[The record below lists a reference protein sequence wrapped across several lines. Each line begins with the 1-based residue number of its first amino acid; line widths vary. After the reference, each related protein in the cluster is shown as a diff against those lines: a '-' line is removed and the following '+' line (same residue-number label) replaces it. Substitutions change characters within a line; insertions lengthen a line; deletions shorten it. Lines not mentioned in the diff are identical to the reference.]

1 MECFTTPDGA
11 QHFMG
16 MDVNIRTIHGFNP
29 RKTDWHDPY
38 FKITAISNAATKPFV
53 FLDNDTYIAGSLK
66 ETWSMLHK
74 FDMMGVL
81 APNSD
86 SRIVL
91 GYRELDQELQIPDA
105 FSEIN
110 SGVLFFNTTSTTLSV
125 IDRWKDLLNLRPDE
139 FGDQWRL
146 RIALY
151 ENNYKLC
158 VLPNTYN
165 YRLPA
170 RQPIFGTVK
179 VFHGHYENI
188 EEIAEAINRGNC
200 YRFPLSI

>member
-1 MECFTTPDGA
+1 MNEIRAVYAVYGEQSHFVETKRSIISLRNTHPEAVVECFTTPDGA

-29 RKTDWHDPY
+29 RKTDGHDPY

-91 GYRELDQELQIPDA
+91 GVQSRHL
-105 FSEIN
+105 
-110 SGVLFFNTTSTTLSV
+110 V
-125 IDRWKDLLNLRPDE
+125 DR
-139 FGDQWRL
+139 
-146 RIALY
+146 I
-151 ENNYKLC
+151 
-158 VLPNTYN
+158 
-165 YRLPA
+165 
-170 RQPIFGTVK
+170 
-179 VFHGHYENI
+179 
-188 EEIAEAINRGNC
+188 
-200 YRFPLSI
+200 